1 MTTWNIEER
10 MRTPDFF
17 IVGAPKCGTTAM
29 YRWLAGHPEI
39 FVPAK
44 EIHFFGADLDH
55 RRPEVSA
62 ERYQSLFQDVAPT
75 HKAVGDVAVWYLMS
89 ETAADEIS
97 DLCPDARIIIMLR
110 QPEQMLYSLHSQ
122 LLYSGEEDIESF
134 AEALAAEPDRAMG
147 RRIPSSTHAG
157 LEAPPTECL
166 QYTRV
171 VSFADQVQRYQERFE
186 HVHVILH
193 RDMKA
198 DAAAVYR
205 DVLEFIGVDTAY
217 SSDFSVVN
225 PNTRVKSQAARKLI
239 QGTRFGPIRSIV
251 PAPMRSVGRK
261 VFEGL
266 QRMNTET
273 TVRPPLD
280 AEVART
286 LRSKMAPDIRRLASL
301 IEQDLSDW
309 LD

>member
-1 MTTWNIEER
+1 MCGPITEKDG
-10 MRTPDFF
+10 TP
-17 IVGAPKCGTTAM
+17 
-29 YRWLAGHPEI
+29 
-39 FVPAK
+39 
-44 EIHFFGADLDH
+44 
-55 RRPEVSA
+55 
-62 ERYQSLFQDVAPT
+62 
-75 HKAVGDVAVWYLMS
+75 
-89 ETAADEIS
+89 
-97 DLCPDARIIIMLR
+97 
-110 QPEQMLYSLHSQ
+110 
-122 LLYSGEEDIESF
+122 
-134 AEALAAEPDRAMG
+134 
-147 RRIPSSTHAG
+147 
-157 LEAPPTECL
+157 
-166 QYTRV
+166 RV

-217 SSDFSVVN
+217 SPDFSVVN